1 MVKALHD
8 PIIVQDFIRL
18 HCFAWVV
25 GITGQSLPGPLRR
38 RGESLKTTHDHS
50 AQ

>member
-1 MVKALHD
+1 MIRGRVIVKASHD

-25 GITGQSLPGPLRR
+25 GHTSINPAGAMT
-38 RGESLKTTHDHS
+38 ESEMEV
-50 AQ
+50 